1 MLKRLIRARL
11 SQTQQKTEITR
22 SAVDCYSTEIFRFHS
37 IFGFSTW
44 IIKHSSH
51 HQLPV
56 DKEQQLGRESASL
69 GKNMEKVIV
78 SELILNW
85 SCIKDFI
92 IFITQRVGCFGLLN
106 ECRSPCGG
114 SLQSRMILSPIYP
127 VNTRYLNPRSI
138 KPIRKHT
145 ELISTMAK
153 RRRVSALLHR
163 SYWYMRT

>member
-85 SCIKDFI
+85 SCNKDFL
-92 IFITQRVGCFGLLN
+92 IFIRQRVGCFKK
-106 ECRSPCGG
+106 
-114 SLQSRMILSPIYP
+114 SRAGA
-127 VNTRYLNPRSI
+127 
-138 KPIRKHT
+138 T
-145 ELISTMAK
+145 EIDG
-153 RRRVSALLHR
+153 SALQHIGKIPQVKPHFINWMKVNNLKCIQVHSEQGNFWR
-163 SYWYMRT
+163 KSRQFEFKPHLKHCI